1 MKTRLSVNINKVAL
15 LRNSRL
21 GNYPDLFQFA
31 KDCEHFGAQGITIH
45 PRPDQRHIRY
55 SDVPVLKSLVTT
67 ELNIEGNPTPGFMK
81 LVLDTHP
88 EQCTLVPD
96 AENVLTS
103 DSGWDTIQNKSFLH
117 EVVQQLKKEGIRVSL
132 FVDPDV
138 EMVKGAADTGADC
151 IEFYTGEY
159 AKYYPA
165 DRDKA
170 VAPHLKAAEEAD
182 RSGLLINAGHDLN
195 LNNLAFYKT
204 AIHHLAEVSIGHA
217 IVADALYY
225 GIENVIQMYLH
236 QLKS

>member
-55 SDVPVLKSLVTT
+55 TDVPVLKSLVTT
-67 ELNIEGNPTPGFMK
+67 ELNIEGNPTPDFIK
-81 LVLDTHP
+81 LVLDTLP
-88 EQCTLVPD
+88 AQCTLVPD
-96 AENVLTS
+96 GENVLTS
-103 DSGWDTIQNKSFLH
+103 DSGWDTIQNKAYLQ
-117 EVVQQLKKEGIRVSL
+117 EVVAQLQSSGIRVSL
-132 FVDPDV
+132 FVDPIVD
-138 EMVKGAADTGADC
+138 MVIGAYETSADC

-159 AKYYPA
+159 AKDYSINPE
-165 DRDKA
+165 KA
-170 VAPHLKAAEEAD
+170 VAPHVKAAEEAVKL
-182 RSGLLINAGHDLN
+182 GLLINAGHDLN
-195 LNNLAFYKT
+195 LKNLAYYKS
-204 AIHHLAEVSIGHA
+204 AIPNLAEVSIGHA

-236 QLKS
+236 QLKG

>member
-67 ELNIEGNPTPGFMK
+67 ELNIEGNPTPDFLK
-81 LVLDTHP
+81 LVLETLP
-88 EQCTLVPD
+88 AQCTLVPD

-103 DSGWDTIQNKSFLH
+103 DSGWDTIHNKSFL
-117 EVVQQLKKEGIRVSL
+117 QDTIGRLRIAGIRVSL
-132 FVDPDV
+132 FVDPLP
-138 EMVKGAADTGADC
+138 EMVIGAAETGADC

-159 AKYYPA
+159 AKLFSIN
-165 DRDKA
+165 REKA
-170 VAPHLKAAEEAD
+170 VEPHIQAAVEANNM
-182 RSGLLINAGHDLN
+182 GLLINAGHDLN
-195 LNNLAFYKT
+195 LKNLAYYKA
-204 AIHHLAEVSIGHA
+204 AIPNLAEVSIGHA
-217 IVADALYY
+217 IVADALYF

-236 QLKS
+236 QLKG

>member
-55 SDVPVLKSLVTT
+55 SDVPILKALVTT
-67 ELNIEGNPTPGFMK
+67 ELNIEGNPTPDFVN
-81 LVLDTHP
+81 LVLDTLP
-88 EQCTLVPD
+88 AQCTLVPD

-103 DSGWDTIQNKSFLH
+103 DSGWDTIRNKSLLRDTVDRLH
-117 EVVQQLKKEGIRVSL
+117 NAGIRVSL
-132 FVDPDV
+132 FVDPIP
-138 EMVKGAADTGADC
+138 EMVNGAKETGADC
-151 IEFYTGEY
+151 VEFYTGDY
-159 AKYYPA
+159 AKLFSI
-165 DRDKA
+165 DREKA
-170 VAPHLKAAEEAD
+170 VAPHIEAALIANDVE
-182 RSGLLINAGHDLN
+182 LMINAGHDLN
-195 LNNLAFYKT
+195 LKNLAYYKS
-204 AIHHLAEVSIGHA
+204 AIPNLAEVSIGHA

-236 QLKS
+236 QLKT